1 MDNDLDK
8 LADLLG
14 NLLEKYS
21 DKIDLDDLPDPTPPS
36 HSDPPDPAN

>member
-21 DKIDLDDLPDPTPPS
+21 DKIDLDDLPDPTPS
-36 HSDPPDPAN
+36 SQTDPPDPAN